1 MTVVPADA
9 PADLPVQT
17 PAAVPS
23 GAVFEVQ
30 AWSMEQGRLIDDFA
44 HTLTGSSLVIS
55 AERLSEL
62 PAGRVELEF
71 TPVVDGE
78 RLESTFRTIS
88 VEGTLA
94 DTGGNGLP
102 VTSAAP
108 TGGTPTISIASAPGT
123 TTPPGAATE
132 PTVPTA
138 PNTPT
143 AATPSQPLTPST
155 SASPG
160 VSSPADPGS
169 TAQAPSANE
178 SPASPEAPAAPEVP
192 EEPAVTNVDLNGL
205 DAVGTGFTVVAPSAD
220 TRTIYVAA
228 DGNDANN
235 GTTESS
241 PVQSMNRARDL
252 VRNGFPDHIRFK
264 AGDTFNYGLGVFNK
278 SGRSAE
284 EPMLIV
290 VYGEGDRPRFNV
302 SGDNFL
308 FFLDNN
314 RSINNIFVQGLHAEA
329 VSRNPNRAG
338 FIVNNDERPDE
349 VHQQTGVFG
358 LGDISNVVIED
369 CVLDWFKDGMVFQG
383 KPNDN
388 EPIRNLTLRRNIV
401 TNSYSVSSRGHSQGL
416 YAEYVFGL
424 TIEENLFDHNGWNDD
439 VEGGQRTK
447 FNHNVYIQYSATDV
461 TLSNNVFSRGASHG
475 AQVRPGGQVI
485 NNLFVR
491 NALATFVARSESL
504 VAHNVILQAD
514 DISAENPRGYG
525 IEVFPGPDTKV
536 INNVLSTRIGTAFW
550 AEPIGLN
557 QDRNNLTQ
565 YEGPT
570 RVELTDNKIFRWP
583 IEHGTVRPIRM
594 TIPGAVVVESRNAI
608 DIASGSG
615 LDTDPAWIDPT
626 RNVER
631 YMELIGRP
639 PTLEAFCA
647 AAAARPRGQWLPELT
662 SSAVNTYVRAG
673 FEVTGGD

>member
-1 MTVVPADA
+1 MTPAAPAPAAPTVAAVPVTVVPADV

-30 AWSMEQGRLIDDFA
+30 AWSMEQGRQIDDFA
-44 HTLTGSSLVIS
+44 HTLTGSSLVMS
-55 AERLSEL
+55 AARLGEL

-123 TTPPGAATE
+123 
-132 PTVPTA
+132 PTVPAAPAVPTA
-138 PNTPT
+138 ANTPT
-143 AATPSQPLTPST
+143 AAAPSQPRTPSIPT
-155 SASPG
+155 TPG
-160 VSSPADPGS
+160 VSSPADPGP
-169 TAQAPSANE
+169 TAQAPGVSE
-178 SPASPEAPAAPEVP
+178 SPALPEAPEAPET
-192 EEPAVTNVDLNGL
+192 PAVSETPVVTDVDLTGL
-205 DAVGTGFTVVAPSAD
+205 AAVGTGFTVVAPSAD

-228 DGNDANN
+228 DGNDANS

-241 PVQSMNRARDL
+241 PVQSMIRARDL

-284 EPMLIV
+284 EPMLIG

-302 SGDNFL
+302 SGENFL

-329 VSRNPNRAG
+329 VTRNPNRPG

-349 VHQQTGVFG
+349 VHQQTGIFG

-401 TNSYSVSSRGHSQGL
+401 TNSYSISSRGHSQGL
-416 YAEYVFGL
+416 YAELVFGL
-424 TIEENLFDHNGWNDD
+424 TLEENFFDHNGWCEQ
-439 VEGGQRTK
+439 VEGAHRTL
-447 FNHNVYIQYSATDV
+447 FNHHVYVQYSSLDV
-461 TLSNNVFSRGASHG
+461 SLT
-475 AQVRPGGQVI
+475 RPK
-485 NNLFVR
+485 
-491 NALATFVARSESL
+491 
-504 VAHNVILQAD
+504 
-514 DISAENPRGYG
+514 P
-525 IEVFPGPDTKV
+525 
-536 INNVLSTRIGTAFW
+536 ST
-550 AEPIGLN
+550 
-557 QDRNNLTQ
+557 
-565 YEGPT
+565 
-570 RVELTDNKIFRWP
+570 
-583 IEHGTVRPIRM
+583 EHRHCG
-594 TIPGAVVVESRNAI
+594 
-608 DIASGSG
+608 
-615 LDTDPAWIDPT
+615 
-626 RNVER
+626 
-631 YMELIGRP
+631 
-639 PTLEAFCA
+639 
-647 AAAARPRGQWLPELT
+647 
-662 SSAVNTYVRAG
+662 
-673 FEVTGGD
+673 